1 MNTKRGEITMSEE
14 SWFVCGGNDYVLTE
28 KSGRIYVRK
37 SDWSG
42 QRDIGEADN
51 VQEAF
56 ALIKADAGS
65 ERIERR

>member
-1 MNTKRGEITMSEE
+1 MSQE

-28 KSGRIYVRK
+28 RSGRIHVRK
-37 SDWSG
+37 STFSG
-42 QRDIGEADN
+42 QKDIGQADN

-65 ERIERR
+65 EQIERR

>member
-1 MNTKRGEITMSEE
+1 MSEE
-14 SWFVCGGNDYVLTE
+14 SWFACGGNDYVLTE

-37 SDWSG
+37 STWSG

-65 ERIERR
+65 KRIERR